1 MINLENLR
9 KEHDRIKR
17 GIANGEIKV
26 IEYGS
31 ASEFLKSIEAIIR
44 DGKEND

>member
-1 MINLENLR
+1 MYMSATVNLENLR
-9 KEHDRIKR
+9 KEHDRIKK

-31 ASEFLKSIEAIIR
+31 ASEFLKASQKIE
-44 DGKEND
+44 